1 MPQTFYIRT
10 PGDSRT
16 VSIKYKKYLGDMF
29 ELDKKTGFVGMIVAA
44 WKELADKEISN
55 TTGAMGRD
63 YVDRYKTAIG
73 GQVEDE
79 GRASFT
85 LTGMP
90 ANRIEHG
97 WAPDGPTMESGLGK
111 YDGHEHD
118 MRVFMLTSKDRNV
131 IKMKVARTAE
141 QIAGEARDRA
151 EQTILKYAGNEKSR
165 QYAAT
170 RAKVIQERIL
180 HGFQES
186 KGLLDLDVGESISRR
201 LTKEIGKERTK
212 HLRALYHRVTRT
224 EHEDNARKF
233 LFSTFRTITRSE
245 KQMKRKLWFTKG
257 NAPANLMP
265 KLAIK
270 IMEIIVSE
278 FK

>member
-29 ELDKKTGFVGMIVAA
+29 ELDKKTGFVGMVVAA
-44 WKELADKEISN
+44 WKEMAEKEIAN

-151 EQTILKYAGNEKSR
+151 EHTMMELAGNEELRHTAKK
-165 QYAAT
+165 
-170 RAKVIQERIL
+170 RAQVIHDNIL
-180 HGFQES
+180 Q
-186 KGLLDLDVGESISRR
+186 GLRNLDVGKSLSKR
-201 LTKEIGKERTK
+201 LTKEVGKERER
-212 HLRALYHRVTRT
+212 HVQALYHKVSRT
-224 EHEDNARKF
+224 QHEDHARKF
-233 LFSTFRTITRSE
+233 LFSTFRTITRSSR
-245 KQMKRKLWFTKG
+245 QMKRKLWFTKG